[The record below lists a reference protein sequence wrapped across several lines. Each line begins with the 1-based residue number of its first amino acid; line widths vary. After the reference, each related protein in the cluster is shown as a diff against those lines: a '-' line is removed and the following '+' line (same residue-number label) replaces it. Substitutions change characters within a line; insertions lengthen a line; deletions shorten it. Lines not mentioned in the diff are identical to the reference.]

1 MDHQV
6 IILIFAGA
14 LLSVSFAQTRQFYF
28 VNTPLNWRDAQS
40 VCRQNYA
47 DLATIEDTADV
58 DAVIVALSSYTGKAW
73 IGLHDDMVNSWRW
86 SLSDSSFYGD
96 GELSFRNWYPGE
108 PNNLNGQQLCV
119 RFYGSVNG
127 LWDDDDCSEALP
139 FVCYRGMVSGTPGYI
154 LINTP
159 LNWTDAQKYC
169 RQNYLDLASIR
180 SIAENNIIEAVSGS
194 EWVWIGLYRQK
205 VWSDGSQS
213 VFQYNIV
220 VKQGSTGDQCVT
232 VEKPGQ
238 WSNYDCSSQ
247 FSFICHK
254 SVPLNVNNL
263 TLLRRTET
271 NVTLQ
276 WSKIINASYVLQFN
290 GRERMISAPDGDGP
304 VTFTVSSLSA
314 GTTYTFNLYSVY
326 GNTRSTG
333 VQLTVTTA
341 PQNAENFRA
350 SAQTETSIT
359 LEWSRMNT
367 NVSFILQFNGTET
380 NISAPEGG
388 GPVSYTVTS
397 LTARTEYTFTL
408 FCVFEGIRSSGVTVT
423 AFTVH
428 NYVIGLDMGFKSFG
442 AMTEAEVQRAIE
454 EFLQTYGLSPNVLS
468 IKVKPVQP

>member
-1 MDHQV
+1 MDHRV

-40 VCRQNYA
+40 VCRQNYT
-47 DLATIEDTADV
+47 DLATIENTADV
-58 DAVIVALSSYTGKAW
+58 DAAIVALSNYTGKAW
-73 IGLHDDMVNSWRW
+73 IGLYDNMVNSWRW
-86 SLSDSSFYGD
+86 SLSDSSFYGN
-96 GELSFRNWYPGE
+96 GESTFRNWNSGQPDNYD
-108 PNNLNGQQLCV
+108 GQQLCV
-119 RFYGSVNG
+119 DLNFFSGQ
-127 LWDDDDCSEALP
+127 WDDYYCNVAEP
-139 FVCYRGMVSGTPGYI
+139 FICYNGTVAGTPTYI
-154 LINTP
+154 LINTR

-169 RQNYLDLASIR
+169 RQNYVDLASIR
-180 SIAENNIIEAVSGS
+180 NIAENNIIKALSGS
-194 EWVWIGLYRQK
+194 YWTWIGLHRQK

-220 VKQGSTGDQCVT
+220 SQPSSTGEQCVT
-232 VEKPGQ
+232 VEKSRQ
-238 WSNYDCSSQ
+238 WSNNYCSSQ
-247 FSFICHK
+247 FPFICYK
-254 SVPLNVNNL
+254 TAPLNAKTF

-290 GRERMISAPDGDGP
+290 GTERMIAAPDGDGP

-380 NISAPEGG
+380 NISATEGG

-408 FCVFEGIRSSGVTVT
+408 FCVFEGIRSSGVRVT
-423 AFTVH
+423 ALTGKTLRLV
-428 NYVIGLDMGFKSFG
+428 NW
-442 AMTEAEVQRAIE
+442 E
-454 EFLQTYGLSPNVLS
+454 
-468 IKVKPVQP
+468 PV